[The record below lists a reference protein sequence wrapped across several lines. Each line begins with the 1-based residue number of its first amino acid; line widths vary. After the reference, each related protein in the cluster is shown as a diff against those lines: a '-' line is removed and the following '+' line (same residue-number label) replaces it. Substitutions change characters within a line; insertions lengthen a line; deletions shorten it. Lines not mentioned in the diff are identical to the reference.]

1 MVLKEEEYQE
11 MREKIGRGIKI
22 RRLRKGVRQI
32 EFAKKVGL
40 SQTHFSNAENGHVM
54 LSLKK
59 MFEVAE
65 LLECTMDDLLHPDR
79 YFESMR

>member
-1 MVLKEEEYQE
+1 MLKEEEYQE
-11 MREKIGRGIKI
+11 MREKVGRGIKI
-22 RRLRKGVRQI
+22 RRLRKGFRQI

-40 SQTHFSNAENGHVM
+40 SQIHFSNAENGHVM